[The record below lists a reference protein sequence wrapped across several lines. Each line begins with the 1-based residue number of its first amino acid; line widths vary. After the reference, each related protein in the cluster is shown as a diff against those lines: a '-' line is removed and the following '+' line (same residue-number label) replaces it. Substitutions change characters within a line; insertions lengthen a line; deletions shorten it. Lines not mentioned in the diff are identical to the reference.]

1 MPITSPV
8 DFISGPRIGS
18 ASGNLPKGNT
28 ASLTEKYGGM
38 RSAVRPRSTSRWP
51 AITRAAALASGTPVA
66 LETNGTVRE
75 ARGFTS
81 ST

>member
-1 MPITSPV
+1 M
-8 DFISGPRIGS
+8 
-18 ASGNLPKGNT
+18 KGNT
-28 ASLTEKYGGM
+28 DSLTATC
-38 RSAVRPRSTSRWP
+38 RRSTSSIDAQRSTLSP
-51 AITRAAALASGTPVA
+51 SIARVATLASGTPMA